1 MKKIFL
7 ILFLL
12 LPSMS
17 LFGQVTA
24 YKTVVDSSI
33 VTVDSLIINI
43 LKYHPLGEQVLKK
56 FNYKDLTDITI
67 TGYGIRATTYQNS
80 RRKSNEW
87 RLVIDIPYPTG
98 THIYKKYEYVK
109 PQANC
114 LAEELLQIGNN
125 PSIQITHYSVTE
137 NPLSKIVYITYT
149 VTERLL

>member
-12 LPSMS
+12 LPCMS

-87 RLVIDIPYPTG
+87 RLVIDIPYPAG
-98 THIYKKYEYVK
+98 THIYREYEYVI

-114 LAEELLQIGNN
+114 LAEELLQIGKN
-125 PSIQITHYSVTE
+125 PKIQITYYSVDDE
-137 NPLSKIVYITYT
+137 ALSKTVYITYT
-149 VTERLL
+149 VIDRSL

>member
-12 LPSMS
+12 LPCMS

-43 LKYHPLGEQVLKK
+43 LKYHPLGEQVLEK
-56 FNYKDLTDITI
+56 FNYKDLTNITI
-67 TGYGIRATTYQNS
+67 KGYGIRSTTYQNS
-80 RRKSNEW
+80 RRKSDEW
-87 RLVIDIPYPTG
+87 RLVIDIPYPPG
-98 THIYKKYEYVK
+98 THIYREYEYVI

-125 PSIQITHYSVTE
+125 PKIQITYYSVDDE
-137 NPLSKIVYITYT
+137 ALSKTVYITYT
-149 VTERLL
+149 VIDRSL

>member
-12 LPSMS
+12 LPNMS

-87 RLVIDIPYPTG
+87 RLVIDIPYPAG
-98 THIYKKYEYVK
+98 THIYREYEYVI

-125 PSIQITHYSVTE
+125 PKIQITYYSVDDE
-137 NPLSKIVYITYT
+137 ALSKTVYITYT
-149 VTERLL
+149 VIDRSL

>member
-12 LPSMS
+12 LPCMS

-43 LKYHPLGEQVLKK
+43 LKYHPSGEQVLEK

-67 TGYGIRATTYQNS
+67 KGYGIRSSYRDF
-80 RRKSNEW
+80 RRKGDEW
-87 RLVIDIPYPTG
+87 KLVIDIPYPAG
-98 THIYKKYEYVK
+98 THIYREYEYVI

-125 PSIQITHYSVTE
+125 PKIQITYYSVDDE
-137 NPLSKIVYITYT
+137 ALSKTVYITYT
-149 VTERLL
+149 VIDRSL

>member
-43 LKYHPLGEQVLKK
+43 LKYHPSGEQVLEK

-67 TGYGIRATTYQNS
+67 KGYGIRSSYRDF
-80 RRKSNEW
+80 RRKGDEW
-87 RLVIDIPYPTG
+87 RLVIDIPYPNG
-98 THIYKKYEYVK
+98 THTYREYDIS
-109 PQANC
+109 QANC

-125 PSIQITHYSVTE
+125 PKIQITYYSVTDDV
-137 NPLSKIVYITYT
+137 LSKTVYITYT
-149 VTERLL
+149 VIDRSL

>member
-12 LPSMS
+12 LPCMS

-43 LKYHPLGEQVLKK
+43 LKYHPLGEQVLEK
-56 FNYKDLTDITI
+56 FNYKDLTNITI
-67 TGYGIRATTYQNS
+67 KGYGIRTTTYQNS
-80 RRKSNEW
+80 RRKSDEW
-87 RLVIDIPYPTG
+87 RLVIDIPYPAG
-98 THIYKKYEYVK
+98 THIYREYEYVI

-125 PSIQITHYSVTE
+125 PKIQITYYF
-137 NPLSKIVYITYT
+137 LKIIPSH
-149 VTERLL
+149 L